1 VARIVPDE
9 AIALAT
15 AAPPETTRAWFR
27 GGCVRRFPD
36 SIVSASWDSLVVDTG
51 EATLRRIP
59 MREPL
64 RGTRSHVEAV
74 LDGAAD
80 MADLVARLSAGG
92 AVGGRG

>member
-1 VARIVPDE
+1 MCSSD
-9 AIALAT
+9 L
-15 AAPPETTRAWFR
+15 
-27 GGCVRRFPD
+27 
-36 SIVSASWDSLVVDTG
+36 LVVDTG

-74 LDGAAD
+74 LDRAAD